1 MPILTLQQ
9 NLTRGSFGWRC
20 LPPTRATLTFE
31 SIEKKRKREV
41 VKEEEGIK
49 VVEWGRWKSRGV
61 CVCLWGG
68 GLLARVFTIKPKT
81 LKRKRALPNY
91 KGKANRAGVKS
102 LLKSHHFFTSFL
114 SFSSPLPSISFFL
127 PGFLIASTFQQDWLS
142 GKTLITGPDL
152 SIRAGGTRV
161 ADSSSSRERRQRWC
175 SFWPLCLRINNL
187 Q

>member
-1 MPILTLQQ
+1 MW
-9 NLTRGSFGWRC
+9 N
-20 LPPTRATLTFE
+20 
-31 SIEKKRKREV
+31 
-41 VKEEEGIK
+41 EGDGK
-49 VVEWGRWKSRGV
+49 VEGCV
-61 CVCLWGG
+61 CVCEGG

-152 SIRAGGTRV
+152 SIRAGEPEWLTHPAAGKEGRDDALSGPCAFGLTTCSSHSVQWHVQYDSTTSQTKISFQIRV
-161 ADSSSSRERRQRWC
+161 LFCQCVWVYVLAVSRSC
-175 SFWPLCLRINNL
+175 ID
-187 Q
+187 